1 MGKRCRSDRLPDR
14 AGHRAPPPARQDHRS
29 RHTVRAGACQ
39 SRAEGTRS
47 TGRHPQSRAHARGG
61 ISALT
66 AGNAPEGSRGDP
78 PPPPIRNRPSAA
90 PHMHTRSAARRN
102 RTHAAAWEPE
112 PDARRSV
119 GAGTG
124 HAPPHVPN
132 ISTSKVFG
140 YAKLARFLRQIGAY
154 LTPFWR
160 IYGLALRHFGVTSEK
175 LAAAT
180 LRQNGAHIVYIYT
193 IPVFFR
199 CPLSTAKGTGIY
211 SPPASFVRFRLL

>member
-112 PDARRSV
+112 PVTRRRTCRIFRPLKFL
-119 GAGTG
+119 AT
-124 HAPPHVPN
+124 PN
-132 ISTSKVFG
+132 WRGS
-140 YAKLARFLRQIGAY
+140 YAKLAHI
-154 LTPFWR
+154 
-160 IYGLALRHFGVTSEK
+160 LRHFGAYMGLHYAI
-175 LAAAT
+175 LA
-180 LRQNGAHIVYIYT
+180 
-193 IPVFFR
+193 
-199 CPLSTAKGTGIY
+199 
-211 SPPASFVRFRLL
+211 